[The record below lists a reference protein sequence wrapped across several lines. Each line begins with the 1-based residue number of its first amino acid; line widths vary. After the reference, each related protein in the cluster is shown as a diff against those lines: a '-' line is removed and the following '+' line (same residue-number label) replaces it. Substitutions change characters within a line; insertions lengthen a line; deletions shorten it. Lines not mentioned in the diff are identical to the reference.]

1 MCVADDMHINWLGFG
16 FCFLCNSL
24 LVFGLSVPLSPL
36 SLFLPHFRL
45 FSVFFGGEAYLGD
58 AAGSGSGGGGN
69 GGGGARTSVSIFRL
83 CGVCKSKAA

>member
-16 FCFLCNSL
+16 FCFLCNSVL
-24 LVFGLSVPLSPL
+24 FPFLHFLSSSPIFGV
-36 SLFLPHFRL
+36 